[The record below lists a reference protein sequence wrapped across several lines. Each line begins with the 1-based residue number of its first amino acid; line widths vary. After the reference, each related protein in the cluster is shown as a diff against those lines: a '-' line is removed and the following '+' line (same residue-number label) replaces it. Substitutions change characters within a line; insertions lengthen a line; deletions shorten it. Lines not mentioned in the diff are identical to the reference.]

1 MALLIDLDMK
11 WKMVTSMK
19 KLKFIRLFSA
29 LLVMCIFMPVDSF
42 AQSNESS
49 KPKKQTV
56 YKKARV
62 LQTATAKKIAKVT
75 EALERVKIVEI
86 KDTNKESDTYE
97 QMIPTEEPDPDYA
110 AAKKILTEMRA
121 KVQDMKSYDRSV
133 MWNYWGYIYY
143 IEEAEKQSDDSD
155 FSLAID
161 AYTNVINEAEVTL
174 PLRNGTLLQLGS
186 LHMVEGNFLKGIEII
201 LIWMDEVE
209 TVTAQAWYLLGQ
221 AYFQTKDYKKSIDAT
236 TTAIDMAEIEGYTP
250 KENWYVILAACYE
263 ELKSQIGEKET
274 LLKQLEIYEILVNL
288 YPKKRYFLSLG
299 QTYGILERE
308 KDYMVA
314 LNAAYQSDY
323 LDKEGEYLTLAQLLL
338 MNGNPYWAAS
348 VIVSGQEKEVL
359 VTNQKTKKEELKPV
373 VKDTEKNLKL
383 LADSWR
389 MAQEID
395 KAIPVLEKAAKISE
409 DGETYVLLGNLYLS
423 EDKLNKA
430 VDAIQK
436 GIKKGK
442 LKKISQAHLTLGQA
456 LYELQNFEEAKK
468 QFRMAARD
476 KDKKIK
482 KTANAWIKYTE
493 NEESRAKNLELRRNY
508 IKQS

>member
-1 MALLIDLDMK
+1 
-11 WKMVTSMK
+11 
-19 KLKFIRLFSA
+19 
-29 LLVMCIFMPVDSF
+29 
-42 AQSNESS
+42 
-49 KPKKQTV
+49 
-56 YKKARV
+56 
-62 LQTATAKKIAKVT
+62 
-75 EALERVKIVEI
+75 
-86 KDTNKESDTYE
+86 
-97 QMIPTEEPDPDYA
+97 MI
-110 AAKKILTEMRA
+110 
-121 KVQDMKSYDRSV
+121 
-133 MWNYWGYIYY
+133 
-143 IEEAEKQSDDSD
+143 
-155 FSLAID
+155 
-161 AYTNVINEAEVTL
+161 
-174 PLRNGTLLQLGS
+174 
-186 LHMVEGNFLKGIEII
+186 
-201 LIWMDEVE
+201 
-209 TVTAQAWYLLGQ
+209 
-221 AYFQTKDYKKSIDAT
+221 
-236 TTAIDMAEIEGYTP
+236 
-250 KENWYVILAACYE
+250 
-263 ELKSQIGEKET
+263 
-274 LLKQLEIYEILVNL
+274 
-288 YPKKRYFLSLG
+288 
-299 QTYGILERE
+299 
-308 KDYMVA
+308 A

-456 LYELQNFEEAKK
+456 HYELQNFEEAKK

-482 KTANAWIKYTE
+482 KTANSWIKYTE